1 MIPDMNAC
9 TAVATGTT
17 CARKPSLRI
26 ETTEIIGPDKG
37 AAEAASNDRIPGT
50 IAADCQQRKV
60 LPPTHRR
67 GTMTIFEQAVRTAL
81 ALRDI
86 PARSKITYN
95 GIQSGT
101 MALLSLLPGQHDRC
115 DMLHVAWRT
124 MVHDQ
129 PSDVMTMDE
138 ARIFFDLA

>member
-9 TAVATGTT
+9 TAIATGTT

-26 ETTEIIGPDKG
+26 ETTEIIRPDKG
-37 AAEAASNDRIPGT
+37 AAKAASNDRTPGT
-50 IAADCQQRKV
+50 IAIDCRQWKV

-67 GTMTIFEQAVRTAL
+67 GPTTIFGQAVRTANTL
-81 ALRDI
+81 LDI
-86 PARSKITYN
+86 PARSKSTYN

-101 MALLSLLPGQHDRC
+101 MALLSLLPGQYDRC

-129 PSDVMTMDE
+129 PSDVMTMNE
-138 ARIFFDLA
+138 AKVYFDLA